1 VFVVTWATHSYQW
14 FWFRGDIL
22 FTWPDTLFWGILGA
36 LVIVNLLIEQGADG
50 QKAASVQGPVRRVVQ
65 TAATFAFIVVLWS
78 LWQSPSVGEWL
89 DVLTYWQAG

>member
-1 VFVVTWATHSYQW
+1 
-14 FWFRGDIL
+14 
-22 FTWPDTLFWGILGA
+22 
-36 LVIVNLLIEQGADG
+36 
-50 QKAASVQGPVRRVVQ
+50 VVQ